1 MERRFYIG
9 LVTPPIHFG
18 RVILDVWSGPFL
30 VSLLRPF
37 SGSFIWDVCLG
48 RYLCLLRFLQCFVVN
63 TIRSIHHL
71 SGEGALTKLRVI
83 YLPNRPLTRNVDG
96 IRERPL

>member
-48 RYLCLLRFLQCFVVN
+48 
-63 TIRSIHHL
+63 
-71 SGEGALTKLRVI
+71 
-83 YLPNRPLTRNVDG
+83 
-96 IRERPL
+96 